1 MLAHK
6 NARGPTRTILV
17 HDGTVVFCNR
27 QNLGSGSV
35 EELGAPVTDVTET
48 LQHDCLALKTGGQT

>member
-1 MLAHK
+1 MCEPSA
-6 NARGPTRTILV
+6 RTILV
-17 HDGTVVFCNR
+17 HDGTVVFCNG
-27 QNLGSGSV
+27 QNLGSSSV